1 MDFKAILRTFLKII
15 LPLAF
20 GCLLL
25 WYLYSKMDIGEI
37 WNVIRKGVRYE
48 IILFSLLFGLGANI
62 IRGLRWGLLI
72 RSLGDKVKTCN
83 VIYAVLGNYA
93 VNLVLP
99 RVGEVWRCGMIT
111 KYDKIPFTRLLGTL
125 LIDRVSDTIMVGLI
139 TMSIIIFNFDFFHSF
154 FAKNPALLDGFQSMF
169 NSIWIYVAGVIFI
182 AGIWFIFTYMSN
194 FTLVKK
200 AKSMLQNIWDGMK
213 SIWLMKRK
221 GLFVIQTLL
230 IWTGYFLYFYITFYA
245 FDFTR
250 DLGVTVGLIA
260 FTMSSIAVAVPVQG
274 GIGPWHFMVIA
285 TLMCFGVKETDA
297 AAFALIYVAGVI
309 FIAGIWFIFTYM
321 SNFTLVKK
329 AKSMLQ
335 NIWDGMKSIWLMKR
349 KGLFVI
355 QTLLIWT
362 GYFLYFYITFYAFDF
377 TRDLGVTVGLIAFT
391 MSSIAVA
398 VPVQGGIG
406 PWHFMVIATLMC
418 FGVKETDAA
427 AFALV
432 VHTVQTAWL
441 GITGLFGVVAL
452 PFVNKGI
459 DNGQLTIDN

>member
-62 IRGLRWGLLI
+62 VRGLRWGLLI
-72 RSLGDKVKTCN
+72 RSLGDKVKTCNVIYAVLGNYAVNLVLPRVGEVWRCGMITKYDKIPFTRLLGTLLIDRVSDTIMVGLITMSIIIFNFDFFHSFFAKNPALLDGFQSMFNSIWIYVAGVIFRSLGDKVKTCN

-297 AAFALIYVAGVI
+297 AAFAL
-309 FIAGIWFIFTYM
+309 
-321 SNFTLVKK
+321 
-329 AKSMLQ
+329 
-335 NIWDGMKSIWLMKR
+335 
-349 KGLFVI
+349 
-355 QTLLIWT
+355 
-362 GYFLYFYITFYAFDF
+362 
-377 TRDLGVTVGLIAFT
+377 
-391 MSSIAVA
+391 
-398 VPVQGGIG
+398 
-406 PWHFMVIATLMC
+406 
-418 FGVKETDAA
+418 
-427 AFALV
+427 V

-441 GITGLFGVVAL
+441 GITGLFGVMAL